1 MASINFILDG
11 MSYFRYFIP
20 LTIEGNKRNINSNY
34 FIYNCGKYNCPG
46 KHQSAISELSKKYNF
61 NTYNINDIKSHS
73 GLTFLMEGVGVE
85 YLNNTHKKISLSYQT
100 DFVDSYKSYKN
111 TVDNII
117 LPSNFMK
124 NYYDLLKDDKV
135 LGIGSPKYGVRLN
148 KKEILSKYNLNSR
161 AKYIL
166 VVYPKLRDLE
176 KIDMD
181 LIYNCI
187 RNKGYNIIV
196 KARGKEP
203 ARENHK
209 GDYYFQDYSWHP
221 HTTMELTKIS
231 DLVINFG
238 SSGIKEFV
246 MLEKPIIN
254 FNIKPKEQIKHT
266 VEFLYDYNYCVNHE
280 RNFFSRDV
288 DHNNILLDNIDYL
301 TNTDLSNEFK
311 RSIDNHLFE
320 SKNGCKNIFNLIE
333 SGGYLK

>member
-1 MASINFILDG
+1 
-11 MSYFRYFIP
+11 
-20 LTIEGNKRNINSNY
+20 
-34 FIYNCGKYNCPG
+34 
-46 KHQSAISELSKKYNF
+46 
-61 NTYNINDIKSHS
+61 
-73 GLTFLMEGVGVE
+73 
-85 YLNNTHKKISLSYQT
+85 
-100 DFVDSYKSYKN
+100 
-111 TVDNII
+111 
-117 LPSNFMK
+117 
-124 NYYDLLKDDKV
+124 
-135 LGIGSPKYGVRLN
+135 
-148 KKEILSKYNLNSR
+148 
-161 AKYIL
+161 
-166 VVYPKLRDLE
+166 
-176 KIDMD
+176 MD

-246 MLEKPIIN
+246 MLETPIIN
-254 FNIKPKEQIKHT
+254 FNIKPKEKIKHT

-288 DHNNILLDNIDYL
+288 DHNNILLDKFTFKSSDYYKKDIINKYIL
-301 TNTDLSNEFK
+301 LRCIKDK
-311 RSIDNHLFE
+311 IDNHLFE
-320 SKNGCKNIFNLIE
+320 SENGCKNIFNLIE

>member
-1 MASINFILDG
+1 MIDFVLSEMTFL
-11 MSYFRYFIP
+11 RYFAP
-20 LTIEGNKRNINSNY
+20 LSKEFTMCNFYYDYS
-34 FIYNCGKYNCPG
+34 GKYNCPTRPENYAKLEKFCKENNFG
-46 KHQSAISELSKKYNF
+46 LKPIAELKNSTSNVL
-61 NTYNINDIKSHS
+61 ILI
-73 GLTFLMEGVGVE
+73 EGVLADKCSKLKT
-85 YLNNTHKKISLSYQT
+85 YKKIISISYQT
-100 DFVDSYKSYKN
+100 DFINLYKSYKN
-111 TVDNII
+111 KVDNII

-124 NYYDLLKDDKV
+124 NYYGLSKDDKV

-148 KKEILSKYNLNSR
+148 KKEILSKYNLNSKL
-161 AKYIL
+161 KYIL

-181 LIYNCI
+181 LLYNCI
-187 RNKGYNIIV
+187 RSKGYNIIV
-196 KARGKEP
+196 KARGKEQ